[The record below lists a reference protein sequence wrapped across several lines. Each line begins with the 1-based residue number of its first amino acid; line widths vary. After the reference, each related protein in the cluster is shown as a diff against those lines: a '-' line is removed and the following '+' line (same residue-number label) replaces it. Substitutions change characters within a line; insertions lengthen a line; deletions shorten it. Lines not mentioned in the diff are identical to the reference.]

1 MNSNVP
7 DVALIDSAVRAISA
21 YIVQEY
27 TLEYLQSL
35 FFSPD
40 EQAFLTAVS
49 RLVLPLTQNWYT
61 HIILDVHDNG
71 GGQIMP
77 GNHLIIF
84 LYSLDFP
91 AHVVFKY
98 SQSRTNQEYID

>member
-1 MNSNVP
+1 MPQYFFSLTEKTSLKPETNLIHYSNRTSPYTYPFSLVNSNVP

-49 RLVLPLTQNWYT
+49 RLVLPLTQN
-61 HIILDVHDNG
+61 
-71 GGQIMP
+71 
-77 GNHLIIF
+77 
-84 LYSLDFP
+84 
-91 AHVVFKY
+91 
-98 SQSRTNQEYID
+98 